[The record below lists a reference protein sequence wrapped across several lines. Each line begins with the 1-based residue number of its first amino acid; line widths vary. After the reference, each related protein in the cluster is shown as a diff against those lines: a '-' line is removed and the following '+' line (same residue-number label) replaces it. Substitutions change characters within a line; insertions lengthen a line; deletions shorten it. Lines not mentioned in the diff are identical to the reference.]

1 MSEPIINPPS
11 WAVAGEALGAAAR
24 PLPMTDQVAA
34 LELITG
40 EQLEKCAPSLSK
52 QRAAIM
58 AGLLNGLCPKYG
70 IRTKDVLHEF
80 LANVLQ
86 ESLEFQHKVEN
97 MNYRAQTLADT
108 WPSRCAKNK
117 YKPYVPNDLAI
128 SLARKP
134 KETAIAMYG
143 SRMGNRPGTEDGWNL
158 RGSGYIGLTGY
169 FVIEAFRKF
178 KGFATVEQ
186 AAAYCRDSDYGALD
200 SALWFFCVLKNL
212 MDEAERDEMIGI
224 VKEINGGLIGLSDR
238 QRYYDAVK
246 KYVV

>member
-58 AGLLNGLCPKYG
+58 AGLLNGLCPQYG
-70 IRTKDVLHEF
+70 IKTKDVLHEF

-97 MNYRAQTLADT
+97 MNYQAKTIVKVWPKRFPTLQA
-108 WPSRCAKNK
+108 AA
-117 YKPYVPNDLAI
+117 PYARNPKALAI
-128 SLARKP
+128 A
-134 KETAIAMYG
+134 AYG

-158 RGSGYIGLTGY
+158 RGSGFIGLTGY